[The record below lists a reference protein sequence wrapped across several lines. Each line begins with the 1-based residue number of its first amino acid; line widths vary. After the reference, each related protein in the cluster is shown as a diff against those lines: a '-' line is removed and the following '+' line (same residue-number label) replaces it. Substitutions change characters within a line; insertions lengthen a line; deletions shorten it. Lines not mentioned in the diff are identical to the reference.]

1 MTTIAAERT
10 SSRRINPVSSLE
22 RSTRYPPPNLTGHA
36 KRREVQRH
44 AVACSRDRRRR
55 ALDRRR
61 AAPAHPG
68 GLAAAGDDPD
78 RLRYADAALL
88 VVLLHRRRANSS
100 WDPRPGSMST
110 VGGVQSGW

>member
-1 MTTIAAERT
+1 MPRPLNERQALEQELAELPVQIAVYLRELTETPEGIEHRAGR
-10 SSRRINPVSSLE
+10 
-22 RSTRYPPPNLTGHA
+22 RSTTQA
-36 KRREVQRH
+36 ERREVQRR

-78 RLRYADAALL
+78 RLCSADAALV
-88 VVLLHRRRANSS
+88 VVLL
-100 WDPRPGSMST
+100 
-110 VGGVQSGW
+110 